1 MAQFFKRWLG
11 GRKRGLPQAGSCG
24 RLIVWLLLIGATTLR
39 AEVSKEQQLKA
50 ALLFNFT
57 KFVEWTPGSFPSP
70 NSPLVIGVLGSKP
83 FADEMENVAR
93 NRNVNGRNLA
103 VKRLQGAAGARGVHV
118 LFVSASEDAR
128 LGELRGTL
136 RGANVLT
143 VGESDAFANSGGA
156 ITFVIVGGK
165 VRFDINS
172 TAAAQASV
180 KISAQLQKLART
192 VRK

>member
-1 MAQFFKRWLG
+1 MAQFLKRWLG
-11 GRKRGLPQAGSCG
+11 GRDRGWPRAGCCG
-24 RLIVWLLLIGATTLR
+24 RAIVWLLLMGATTLR

-57 KFVEWTPGSFPSP
+57 KFVEWSPASFPAAG
-70 NSPLVIGVLGSKP
+70 SPLVIGVLGSKH

-93 NRNVNGRNLA
+93 NRNVNGRKIA
-103 VKRLQGAAGARGVHV
+103 VKRLQGVGGARGVHV

-128 LGELRGTL
+128 LGELRGAL

-143 VGESDAFANSGGA
+143 VGESEAFAKSGGV

-165 VRFDINS
+165 VRFDINR
-172 TAAAQASV
+172 TAAGQASV

>member
-1 MAQFFKRWLG
+1 MAQFLKRWLG
-11 GRKRGLPQAGSCG
+11 GLNRGLPRAGSCG
-24 RLIVWLLLIGATTLR
+24 LAIVWLLLIGASTVR

-57 KFVEWTPGSFPSP
+57 KFIEWSPGSFPAA
-70 NSPLVIGVLGSKP
+70 NSPLVIGVLGSEP
-83 FADEMENVAR
+83 FADEMENVVR
-93 NRNVNGRNLA
+93 NRNGKGRNIS
-103 VKRLQGAAGARGVHV
+103 VRRLQGTAGARGVHV
-118 LFVSASEDAR
+118 LFVSASEDGR
-128 LGELRGTL
+128 LGQLRGTL

-143 VGESDAFANSGGA
+143 VGESDAFARSGGA